1 MQHLPQKKRNKQ
13 ILNFRSM
20 IFMLNYLRGNV
31 LMTTDLGMGGLMD
44 EQGDVEVDIYVTR
57 KRSEML
63 VVESRR

>member
-1 MQHLPQKKRNKQ
+1 
-13 ILNFRSM
+13 M
-20 IFMLNYLRGNV
+20 IFMLDYLRGNV